1 MAKTVL
7 SVTLTSVVAAVT
19 LKVPSI
25 VETGTFLMEIDYSLK
40 NISVCMRV
48 VEIGGLTFVETV
60 VVAQQCLASIAVIFQ
75 PMQSTHLTLQL
86 ETQSILDSTPM
97 EEVCI
102 EP

>member
-7 SVTLTSVVAAVT
+7 SVTLTSVVAAVE
-19 LKVPSI
+19 LKVTI
-25 VETGTFLMEIDYSLK
+25 VETGSFLMEIDYSLMTT
-40 NISVCMRV
+40 SVCMRV
-48 VEIGGLTFVETV
+48 MEIGVFTFVETV

-86 ETQSILDSTPM
+86 ETQSILDSTPL

-102 EP
+102 QP

>member
-19 LKVPSI
+19 LKGSI
-25 VETGTFLMEIDYSLK
+25 VETGSLLMEVDYSLM
-40 NISVCMRV
+40 IPSVCTRV

-75 PMQSTHLTLQL
+75 PTHLILQL
-86 ETQSILDSTPM
+86 ETQSILDSTPL

-102 EP
+102 QP